1 MMTRK
6 IELDGKTADQIT
18 VINLKD
24 YRDYLKKELKN
35 WKKNPNSDANPTG
48 YWLHPEDVGLNMQT
62 IAALDLIIKHFRVEK

>member
-1 MMTRK
+1 MTRK

-48 YWLHPEDVGLNMQT
+48 HWLHPEDVGLNMQT
-62 IAALDLIIKHFRVEK
+62 IAALDLIIKHFGVDE

>member
-48 YWLHPEDVGLNMQT
+48 HWLHPEDVGLNMQT
-62 IAALDLIIKHFRVEK
+62 IAALDLIIKHFGVDE

>member
-1 MMTRK
+1 MTRK
-6 IELDGKTADQIT
+6 IELDGKIADQIT

-48 YWLHPEDVGLNMQT
+48 HWLHPEDVGLNMQT
-62 IAALDLIIKHFRVEK
+62 IAALDLIIKHFGVTE

>member
-1 MMTRK
+1 MTRK

-24 YRDYLKKELKN
+24 YRGYLKKELKN

-48 YWLHPEDVGLNMQT
+48 HWLHPKDVGLNMQT
-62 IAALDLIIKHFRVEK
+62 IAALDLIIKHFGVDE